1 MKPREQRR
9 KVMISA
15 RIQTGARWQD
25 ACILDISSK
34 GLLVHTSDPPER
46 GSYLELR
53 RGAHVI
59 VARVM
64 WSGPQRCGLRS
75 QDPLP
80 VELLVSGADPAAA
93 QAPPGERERRR
104 AQRHVVKAEQ
114 SRSRGRAFEFAIVA
128 MGGAACAGSAMILVQ
143 DVLARPLAAVQAV
156 LEPSG

>member
-1 MKPREQRR
+1 MKPREERR

-25 ACILDISSK
+25 ACILNISSK
-34 GLLVHTSDPPER
+34 GLLVHTPDPPAR

-64 WSGPQRCGLRS
+64 WSGQQRCGLRS

-80 VELLVSGADPAAA
+80 VELLVSGADPAAV
-93 QAPPGERERRR
+93 QAPRGERERRR
-104 AQRHVVKAEQ
+104 TQRHAVKAEQ
-114 SRSRGRAFEFAIVA
+114 SRWQGRTFEFAIVA
-128 MGGAACAGSAMILVQ
+128 MGGAAFATGALMLVQ
-143 DVLARPLAAVQAV
+143 DALARPLAAVQAALV
-156 LEPSG
+156 AH